1 MAGKEDADDR
11 IRAMVTNGRFESI
24 EAAHLVLEPVMR
36 AIASAVGEHCEVVLH
51 DLSQRDLDHRDLD
64 HTIYAIVNGHV
75 TGREVGGPSTNL
87 GLEAVRDEDAEHN
100 EFGYSGRTADGREL
114 HCSSVYYRN
123 AAGRIIAALCI
134 NVDLTPLQTAQ
145 NILGTLMPSATPEK
159 RDRELHTHDI
169 ASLLDTMIADAISV
183 VGRPV
188 AMMDKA
194 DRIAVLRTLDG
205 LGAFHVKRSVETV
218 AKRLG
223 ISKVTAYAYL
233 DKMRSERD

>member
-1 MAGKEDADDR
+1 MTVRRDDGESVADGVG
-11 IRAMVTNGRFESI
+11 AVVTSGRFESI

-36 AIASAVGEHCEVVLH
+36 AVASAVGDHCEVVLH
-51 DLSQRDLDHRDLD
+51 DLSQRDLN
-64 HTIYAIVNGHV
+64 HTIYAIINGHV
-75 TGREVGGPSTNL
+75 TGRKVGGPSTNL

-100 EFGYSGRTADGREL
+100 EFGYAGRTADGREL
-114 HCSSVYYRN
+114 HCSSVYYRD
-123 AAGRIIAALCI
+123 ASGRIIAALCI
-134 NVDLTPLQTAQ
+134 NIDLTQLQTAQ
-145 NILGTLMPSATPEK
+145 NILGALLPSAVPEK

-169 ASLLDTMIADAISV
+169 ASLLDTMIADAVSA

-188 AMMDKA
+188 AVMDKS

-233 DKMRSERD
+233 DQLRSDRG